1 MSRRL
6 LIAAL
11 PALLTVL
18 PGLASAQ
25 VTYRD
30 APVPFMREGQPAV
43 ERPAPPP
50 PDARLGIRSRFRSAY
65 ARANSPK
72 MVIFWN
78 REFTDEV
85 GTGYDLVQTSDSY
98 VERHGSGVSAS
109 SETRLGVRSTTDN
122 RRESGLSEAGDFD
135 CEQGFQG
142 ALGQAGARLVD
153 RTAIMRT
160 TGAARGAGA
169 TANVQELET
178 QAILAKADLI
188 IEVTQMGGGGA
199 TAYKVVARDLRRA
212 KILAAFRTN
221 GRPPPAPRRYVAGP
235 NGFEL
240 ATAGEPSSERIGEQ
254 VALELMTRMASQF

>member
-1 MSRRL
+1 MSRRI

-11 PALLTVL
+11 AALLTGV
-18 PGLASAQ
+18 PVVGTAQ

-30 APVPFMREGQPAV
+30 EPVPFMREGQPAV
-43 ERPAPPP
+43 QRPASPP
-50 PDARLGIRSRFRSAY
+50 PDARVGIRSRFRAAY

-85 GTGYDLVQTSDSY
+85 GTGYDLVQSSDSF
-98 VERHGSGVSAS
+98 VERRGSSISAG
-109 SETRLGVRSTTDN
+109 SETRLGIRSTTDN
-122 RRESGLSEAGDFD
+122 RRESQLSEAGDFD

-142 ALGQAGARLVD
+142 ALGQAGARLID

-178 QAILAKADLI
+178 QAILAKADII
-188 IEVTQMGGGGA
+188 IEVTQMGGGGG
-199 TAYKVVARDLRRA
+199 TNFKVVARDLRRA

-240 ATAGEPSSERIGEQ
+240 ARAAEPSSERIGEQ
-254 VALELMTRMASQF
+254 VAIELISRLAGQL